1 MAAAGVAAD
10 ARTRLG
16 VAPAHKSRGDGAA
29 APGLRWREGV
39 CACVV
44 AGPGPGSKPEQEQGQ
59 GRGATGRDGTGR
71 GGRLPACPPA
81 EAGRG
86 GGEGFGMAASA
97 KSFLADAGYGEQE
110 LDANSALMELD
121 KGEAGRARGCRRPGE
136 RGWGCR

>member
-44 AGPGPGSKPEQEQGQ
+44 AGPGPGSEPEQEQ
-59 GRGATGRDGTGR
+59 GRGATGRDGTG
-71 GGRLPACPPA
+71 ACPPA